1 MTRAGAGDTTRLV
14 VSAASSMTEAL
25 EACAPAFEDAED
37 ADVRLS
43 FAGSDELAAQI
54 RQGARVDVYAAANT
68 SLPEELYGEDLL
80 SEPVE
85 FATNEFVLAVPADSE
100 IESVED
106 VAEPGTKVVVGSE
119 SVPIGSYTRESLA
132 KLPPDQEKAILGN
145 VVSNEPDVK
154 GIVGKL
160 TQGAGDAGFVYV
172 TDVNATGGD
181 LKAIDLPRR
190 ARAGR
195 HLRRRRAHRGARA
208 RAGAGVPRRP
218 HPRPLRDGARG
229 SGLRALAV
237 KRRPGRFAVLLTLC
251 LAVTLTFLT
260 LPIVAIFLDSS
271 PAELIDSLGEEGA
284 LDALWLS
291 LRTTAI
297 SIAIILLVGTPAAYL
312 LATRSF
318 RGKAFVVTLVEL
330 PLVLPPAVAGI
341 ALLAAVGP
349 SGILGGTVEAAG
361 VELTFETAGVVVA
374 LTFVAS
380 PFYVRQAMAA
390 FASVDRVLLDA
401 SRTLGA
407 SEARGFLRV
416 MIPVALPGLVA
427 GTALALGRALGE
439 FGATLMFAGSFQ
451 GITQT
456 VPLAIYDRF
465 STEFDAALALSAVLV
480 AVSAAILLSVKLVHG
495 SEVLGGAPR

>member
-1 MTRAGAGDTTRLV
+1 VT
-14 VSAASSMTEAL
+14 
-25 EACAPAFEDAED
+25 AE
-37 ADVRLS
+37 RS
-43 FAGSDELAAQI
+43 
-54 RQGARVDVYAAANT
+54 
-68 SLPEELYGEDLL
+68 
-80 SEPVE
+80 
-85 FATNEFVLAVPADSE
+85 
-100 IESVED
+100 
-106 VAEPGTKVVVGSE
+106 
-119 SVPIGSYTRESLA
+119 
-132 KLPPDQEKAILGN
+132 
-145 VVSNEPDVK
+145 
-154 GIVGKL
+154 
-160 TQGAGDAGFVYV
+160 
-172 TDVNATGGD
+172 GG
-181 LKAIDLPRR
+181 
-190 ARAGR
+190 
-195 HLRRRRAHRGARA
+195 RRRRGSAPAGPAGGTPARGPAHR
-208 RAGAGVPRRP
+208 
-218 HPRPLRDGARG
+218 
-229 SGLRALAV
+229 
-237 KRRPGRFAVLLTLC
+237 RRPGGFTLLLAVC

-271 PAELIDSLGEEGA
+271 PADLVSSLGEPGA

-297 SIAIILLVGTPAAYL
+297 SMAIILLVGTPAAYL

-318 RGKAFVVTLVEL
+318 RGKALVVTLVEL

-361 VELTFETAGVVVA
+361 LELTFATAGVVVA

-390 FASVDRVLLDA
+390 FASVDRVMLDA

-407 SEARGFLRV
+407 SEARGFMRV

-439 FGATLMFAGSFQ
+439 FGATLMFAGSFE

-465 STEFDAALALSAVLV
+465 STQFDAALALSAVLV

-495 SEVLGGAPR
+495 GEALGGAPR